1 MDMIKDLSGFR
12 MDYDAGELLESEV
25 NPNPYLQFLSSLEE
39 ALYLG
44 LYEPYS
50 MSLATADAKGRPHT
64 RILLLRGASEQGYEF
79 YTNYESQKA
88 KDLAENPYAE
98 MLFFWG
104 KLQTQVR
111 IFGRVE
117 KVTREESIEYFHKRP
132 RESQIG
138 AHVSQPQSAKI
149 ESRELLLQRLAEM
162 QDKFSDESQE
172 IPKPEQWGGYR
183 LIPEYYE
190 FWQGRPAR
198 VHDRIIYEKQ
208 ENGEWL
214 ISRLM
219 P

>member
-12 MDYDAGELLESEV
+12 MDYDAGELLENEV

-50 MSLATADAKGRPHT
+50 MSLATADAKGRPHS

-117 KVTREESIEYFHKRP
+117 KLTHEESIEYFHKRP

-149 ESRELLLQRLAEM
+149 ENRELLLQRLAEM

-198 VHDRIIYEKQ
+198 VHDRITYEKQ